1 MDTEPTIIEET
12 PVTQILVV
20 ANKTLGSRN
29 LADTLE
35 ARLTAQRELTI
46 KFLVPL
52 DPTPMWAFGDPTGG
66 AVWLGDLGFDWEREV
81 RDQAT
86 ERLRPLLQR
95 LHISGATVTT
105 QMTTGDPL
113 RAVGTALALADIDE
127 IVISTLP
134 YGLSR
139 WLRVDLPHRIRQEFT
154 VPVTT
159 VVEDLRHRRAARHS
173 PI

>member
-1 MDTEPTIIEET
+1 M
-12 PVTQILVV
+12 TQILVV

-35 ARLTAQRELTI
+35 ARLTAHRELTVT
-46 KFLVPL
+46 FLVPL

-66 AVWLGDLGFDWEREV
+66 AVWLGDLGFDWNREV
-81 RDQAT
+81 REQAA
-86 ERLRPLLQR
+86 ERIRPLQQR
-95 LHISGATVTT
+95 LSTRGATVAT
-105 QMTTGDPL
+105 QMTAGDPL
-113 RAVGTALALADIDE
+113 RAVGTALALGTIDE

-134 YGLSR
+134 QGLSR
-139 WLRVDLPHRIRQEFT
+139 WLRGDLPHRIRQEFA

-159 VVEDLRHRRAARHS
+159 VVEDLRHRRTGLRS